1 MAKKWPKLTVCF
13 SLLIQSIVV
22 SSNSGDCT
30 WEENEDLG
38 SGSKLHN
45 TSVSDMDCDNYCD
58 ADDDEQEEE
67 KKQPEED
74 DPH

>member
-1 MAKKWPKLTVCF
+1 M
-13 SLLIQSIVV
+13 

-38 SGSKLHN
+38 SGSKLHK

-74 DPH
+74 DPD